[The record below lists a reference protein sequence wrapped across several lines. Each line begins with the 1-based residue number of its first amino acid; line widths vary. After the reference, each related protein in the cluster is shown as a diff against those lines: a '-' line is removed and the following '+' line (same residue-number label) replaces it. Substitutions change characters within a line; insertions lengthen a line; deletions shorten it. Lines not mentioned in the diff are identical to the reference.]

1 MPVLTTRFDMEV
13 PFFDVDS
20 YRIVWHGNYPK
31 YFEIAR
37 CQLLEEIG
45 FPYNKMEE
53 TGYFFPVIDLHTKYV
68 KPILFKQSIR
78 VTATLKSWEHKLVID
93 YLITDQK
100 NSEKLTKGRTQ
111 QVAVLMPNNITQF
124 QSPSELVDK
133 INARLALLED
143 QAQDS

>member
-1 MPVLTTRFDMEV
+1 MSVLSTSFDMEV

-45 FPYNKMEE
+45 FPYEKMEE

-68 KPILFKQSIR
+68 KPILFKQSIS
-78 VTATLKSWEHKLVID
+78 VHATLKSWEHKLVID
-93 YLITDQK
+93 YLIRDQQTE
-100 NSEKLTKGRTQ
+100 EKLTKGRTQ
-111 QVAVLMPNNITQF
+111 QVAVLMPEHITQF
-124 QSPSELVDK
+124 QSPRELVDK
-133 INARLALLED
+133 IESRLSDIEKSR
-143 QAQDS
+143 QPE

>member
-1 MPVLTTRFDMEV
+1 MSVLSTSFDMEV

-45 FPYNKMEE
+45 FPYAKMEE

-68 KPILFKQSIR
+68 KPIVFKQSIS
-78 VTATLKSWEHKLVID
+78 VSATLKSWEHKLVID
-93 YLITDQK
+93 YLIRDQQTQ
-100 NSEKLTKGRTQ
+100 ERLTKGRTQ
-111 QVAVLMPNNITQF
+111 QVAVLMPDHITQF
-124 QSPSELVDK
+124 QSPRELVEQ
-133 INARLALLED
+133 IETRLSETKPSSQPD
-143 QAQDS
+143 